1 MINDV
6 KEIIYIKKMMPLSSE
21 YFKLEINDDKNLV
34 KYMNNKNFTKG
45 PNINTVSSEIV
56 IKFLDLFFRTID
68 SWKEEYIDNSAVD
81 GIEWDLKIIYKN
93 GHEEYYCGKNDF
105 PDNYEIL
112 DKLIEKMIN
121 KDVEE

>member
-1 MINDV
+1 
-6 KEIIYIKKMMPLSSE
+6 MMPLSSE

-34 KYMNNKNFTKG
+34 KYMDNRKFNKG
-45 PNINTVSSEIV
+45 SNINTVSNKIV
-56 IKFLDLFFRTID
+56 IEFLDLFFRTID